1 MCFCINLNFD
11 FHLHQHQR
19 LVFRMHCDDLLNL
32 LIRQG
37 IFVWKSKQRNV
48 WETEKP
54 VAVPATCQAHRSS
67 QSPPASKFD
76 KHQCVHPAK
85 HVSPNNFLP
94 TIYPLNACWL
104 VHRLILTS
112 QPNFGQITK
121 VDYCQFLLKGTKSG
135 QSSLQSTITPE
146 ICNTCFKQRVLVT
159 LTRNP
164 NESFDNS

>member
-1 MCFCINLNFD
+1 MF
-11 FHLHQHQR
+11 
-19 LVFRMHCDDLLNL
+19 
-32 LIRQG
+32 G
-37 IFVWKSKQRNV
+37 K
-48 WETEKP
+48 
-54 VAVPATCQAHRSS
+54 
-67 QSPPASKFD
+67 ASKGITGRLRNRWQFPQLVKRTD
-76 KHQCVHPAK
+76 HRKVPRRPSLTSTNVSTRLNMCHPTT
-85 HVSPNNFLP
+85 PNQRFLP

-159 LTRNP
+159 LTRNL

>member
-1 MCFCINLNFD
+1 MFGRASKGITRTLRNRWQFP
-11 FHLHQHQR
+11 Q
-19 LVFRMHCDDLLNL
+19 LVKRTDHRD
-32 LIRQG
+32 
-37 IFVWKSKQRNV
+37 
-48 WETEKP
+48 
-54 VAVPATCQAHRSS
+54 VPR
-67 QSPPASKFD
+67 PASKFD

-121 VDYCQFLLKGTKSG
+121 VDYRQFLLKGTKSG

-146 ICNTCFKQRVLVT
+146 ICNTCFKHRVLVT

>member
-1 MCFCINLNFD
+1 MFGRASRGITRRLRNWWQFPQLVKRTDHRDVPWRPSLTSTNVSIRLNMCHPPTSN
-11 FHLHQHQR
+11 QR
-19 LVFRMHCDDLLNL
+19 
-32 LIRQG
+32 
-37 IFVWKSKQRNV
+37 
-48 WETEKP
+48 
-54 VAVPATCQAHRSS
+54 
-67 QSPPASKFD
+67 
-76 KHQCVHPAK
+76 
-85 HVSPNNFLP
+85 FLP

-146 ICNTCFKQRVLVT
+146 ICNTCFKHRVLVT
-159 LTRNP
+159 LTRNL

>member
-1 MCFCINLNFD
+1 MF
-11 FHLHQHQR
+11 
-19 LVFRMHCDDLLNL
+19 
-32 LIRQG
+32 G
-37 IFVWKSKQRNV
+37 K
-48 WETEKP
+48 
-54 VAVPATCQAHRSS
+54 
-67 QSPPASKFD
+67 ASKGMSGRLRNRWQFPQLVKRTD
-76 KHQCVHPAK
+76 HREVPRRPSLTMWTNVSIRLNMCHPT
-85 HVSPNNFLP
+85 NQRFLP

-121 VDYCQFLLKGTKSG
+121 VDYRQFLLKGTKSG